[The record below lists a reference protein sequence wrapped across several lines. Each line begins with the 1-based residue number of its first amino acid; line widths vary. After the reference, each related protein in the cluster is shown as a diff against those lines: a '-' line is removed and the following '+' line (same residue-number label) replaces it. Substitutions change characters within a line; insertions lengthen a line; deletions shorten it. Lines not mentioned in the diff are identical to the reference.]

1 MGLEV
6 RQAKYLAQAVAIY
19 EKYDPARVDIV
30 LHCDKLVRNHRHQ
43 EPTLIA
49 KLEAKVFN
57 SLAHLPSCTGSR

>member
-30 LHCDKLVRNHRHQ
+30 LHCDKLVRTHRYQ

-57 SLAHLPSCTGSR
+57 SLAH